1 MWSGHTQKAT
11 DPTLGNLH
19 DENVME
25 FKQDGDVNVVKAG
38 GLKINNKEVAT
49 KEYTDATFA
58 TIDEITSHGITL
70 DSHSTYIIDH
80 ETRLTDIEGA
90 N

>member
-1 MWSGHTQKAT
+1 M
-11 DPTLGNLH
+11 
-19 DENVME
+19 V

-38 GLKINNKEVAT
+38 GLKIYNEEVTT

-58 TIDEITSHGITL
+58 TIVEITSHGITL

>member
-1 MWSGHTQKAT
+1 M
-11 DPTLGNLH
+11 
-19 DENVME
+19 V

-38 GLKINNKEVAT
+38 GLKINNEEVAT